1 MRENTKKL
9 TRKLTRKQLITLDM
23 IRMFIREHEYSPTY
37 KEIAEMVG
45 TTTCSAFNIV
55 LRLQEKG
62 YITMT
67 NSKQRTIRVVDQNDW
82 YS

>member
-1 MRENTKKL
+1 MRENI
-9 TRKLTRKQLITLDM
+9 KLTRKQAIVLDLIDQFILD
-23 IRMFIREHEYSPTY
+23 HEYSPTY
-37 KEIAEMVG
+37 KEIAEMAG

-67 NSKQRTIRVVDQNDW
+67 NSKQRTIRIAKLYDE
-82 YS
+82 YM

>member
-1 MRENTKKL
+1 MREK
-9 TRKLTRKQLITLDM
+9 RKLTRKQAIVLDLIDQFILD
-23 IRMFIREHEYSPTY
+23 HKYSPTY
-37 KEIAEMVG
+37 REIAEMVG

-67 NSKQRTIRVVDQNDW
+67 NSKQRTIRIVKRYDE
-82 YS
+82 YM

>member
-1 MRENTKKL
+1 MKGNT
-9 TRKLTRKQLITLDM
+9 KLTRKQAIVLDLIDQFILD
-23 IRMFIREHEYSPTY
+23 HEYSPTY
-37 KEIAEMVG
+37 KEIAEMAN

-67 NSKQRTIRVVDQNDW
+67 NSKQRTIRIAKLYDE
-82 YS
+82 YM

>member
-1 MRENTKKL
+1 MKK
-9 TRKLTRKQLITLDM
+9 KLTRKQLITLDM
-23 IRMFIREHEYSPTY
+23 IDMFICDNGYSPTY

-62 YITMT
+62 YITMA
-67 NSKQRTIRVVDQNDW
+67 NCKQRTIRVVKDYDR
-82 YS
+82 YC

>member
-1 MRENTKKL
+1 MKGNT
-9 TRKLTRKQLITLDM
+9 KLTRKQAIVLDLIDQFILD
-23 IRMFIREHEYSPTY
+23 HEYSPTY
-37 KEIAEMVG
+37 NEIAEMVG

-67 NSKQRTIRVVDQNDW
+67 NSKQRTIRIAKRYDE
-82 YS
+82 YM